1 VATYVGRLLIDEYR
15 KTWALRYLREAKAD
29 LAAAETSPIAST
41 RVHLSL
47 LAMRKMQTA
56 IYYSLGDPSSLS
68 FLVATA
74 LSEEAKDPDA
84 PLDFLAQVEWLIQI
98 RSVKANVSEKEDA
111 LTEAKQLM
119 KMTLT
124 IVNAII

>member
-1 VATYVGRLLIDEYR
+1 MATYVGRLLIDEYR
-15 KTWALRYLREAKAD
+15 KTWALRYLREATAD

-41 RVHLSL
+41 SVHLSL

-74 LSEEAKDPDA
+74 LSEKAKDSDA

-98 RSVKANVSEKEDA
+98 RSVKASVSEKEDA

-119 KMTLT
+119 KMTLK

>member
-41 RVHLSL
+41 SVHLSL

-56 IYYSLGDPSSLS
+56 ISYSLGDPSYLS
-68 FLVATA
+68 FLVADA
-74 LSEEAKDPDA
+74 LSEEANGSDVPM
-84 PLDFLAQVEWLIQI
+84 DFLSQVEWLIQI
-98 RSVKANVSEKEDA
+98 RSAKASVSDKEDA

-119 KMTLT
+119 KMTLQ